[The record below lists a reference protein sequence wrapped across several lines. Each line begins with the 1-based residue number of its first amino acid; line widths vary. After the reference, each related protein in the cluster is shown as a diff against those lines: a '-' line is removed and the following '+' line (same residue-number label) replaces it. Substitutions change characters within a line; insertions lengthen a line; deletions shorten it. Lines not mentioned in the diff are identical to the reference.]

1 MEIHRPHIL
10 KHGDSSQSNQT
21 KKATEDQK
29 KYIPKK
35 YKEFAQGMEQQFAKY
50 MVEQMNKNSG
60 STQEMNTASSYYKD
74 LLTTEHTKALTET
87 NSGLGIQ
94 DLILDDVYPKKFRNE
109 AAYNAYKQH
118 QIKSKM
124 KPQHDIAMAGPV
136 KPESTISDHKS
147 SDIKMG
153 PGLTKGVPHE

>member
-10 KHGDSSQSNQT
+10 KHGDSSQSKQT
-21 KKATEDQK
+21 KKAAEDQK

-74 LLTTEHTKALTET
+74 LLTTEHTKALTKT
-87 NSGLGIQ
+87 GNGLGIQ

-118 QIKSKM
+118 QLKSKL
-124 KPQHDIAMAGPV
+124 KPQHDIVMAGPE
-136 KPESTISDHKS
+136 KPKGAISNHNN

-153 PGLTKGVPHE
+153 PSLTKGVSHE